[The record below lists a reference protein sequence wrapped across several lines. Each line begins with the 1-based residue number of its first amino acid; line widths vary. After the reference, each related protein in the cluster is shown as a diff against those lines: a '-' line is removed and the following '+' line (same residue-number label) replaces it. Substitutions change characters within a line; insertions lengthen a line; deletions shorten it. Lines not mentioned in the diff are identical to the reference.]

1 MVDLFT
7 LNSQLPHLTDNHE
20 HLKVNDII
28 QQAVLSVDETGTV
41 AAVAQTASVVTLSL
55 VDTPDEVVVT
65 LDQPFLSMIVDRRNA
80 IPLFMAKIFDP

>member
-1 MVDLFT
+1 M
-7 LNSQLPHLTDNHE
+7 PYLTDNHE
-20 HLKVNDII
+20 HVKVDDVL

-55 VDTPDEVVVT
+55 VDTPDEIVVA

-80 IPLFMAKIFDP
+80 IPLIMAKIFDP

>member
-1 MVDLFT
+1 MFT
-7 LNSQLPHLTDNHE
+7 LNSQLPYLTDNHE
-20 HLKVNDII
+20 HVKVGDIL

-55 VDTPDEVVVT
+55 VDTPDEVVVA
-65 LDQPFLSMIVDRRNA
+65 LDQPFLAMIVDRRNA